1 MEEKQHIYIY
11 SDRKKRQQMNI
22 GTLVLLLNQTQ
33 HQKKTKQFTN
43 MYQHHARVCVHQ
55 MIQSNEL

>member
-33 HQKKTKQFTN
+33 HQKKKKTIHK
-43 MYQHHARVCVHQ
+43 HVSASR
-55 MIQSNEL
+55 QSLCAPDDPV